1 MMLELW
7 FHPEVSEEVKSA
19 YFWYQEQAD
28 GLGDDF
34 IDELE
39 ETYRK
44 IIDTPERWSFFQ
56 KGFRRC
62 LLFRFPFSVIY
73 RQHNDAVYVIAV
85 MHNRRKPD
93 YWLSRL
99 S

>member
-1 MMLELW
+1 MRELL
-7 FHPEVSEEVKSA
+7 FHPEVSLEIKSA
-19 YFWYQEQAD
+19 YVWYQAQAE

-39 ETYRK
+39 ATYQK
-44 IIDTPERWSFFQ
+44 VVDSPQRWVIFQ

-73 RQHNDAVYVIAV
+73 RQQDDIIYVVAV